1 MNVQPIIDRLAR
13 AVESER
19 VQARLAEDLD
29 QPPFTELAEW
39 AESMSTVA
47 EAIDRARDAIESWT
61 YAEGREERAD
71 AKAEAL
77 DAIDELVTAWND
89 SPLDLAN
96 LAAQHNSLFYQT
108 FMEARGESVAGRN
121 RLAEHATL
129 QLTNE
134 KVECEANIAAN
145 EDLCA
150 LIRLILEH
158 RRIHG

>member
-77 DAIDELVTAWND
+77 AVIDELVTAWND

-96 LAAQHNSLFYQT
+96 LAAWVP
-108 FMEARGESVAGRN
+108 E
-121 RLAEHATL
+121 
-129 QLTNE
+129 
-134 KVECEANIAAN
+134 
-145 EDLCA
+145 
-150 LIRLILEH
+150 
-158 RRIHG
+158 

>member
-1 MNVQPIIDRLAR
+1 MSFPATYTPPAR
-13 AVESER
+13 YQGLS
-19 VQARLAEDLD
+19 D
-29 QPPFTELAEW
+29 
-39 AESMSTVA
+39 
-47 EAIDRARDAIESWT
+47 
-61 YAEGREERAD
+61 
-71 AKAEAL
+71 
-77 DAIDELVTAWND
+77 DELIDVHCSLTQD
-89 SPLDLAN
+89 IIHHRSDLAN
-96 LAAQHNSLFYQT
+96 LTAQNNSLFYET
-108 FMEARGESVAGRN
+108 FMAANGESVAGRN